1 MCVCACLCV
10 CVMYCIYC
18 IYLHVG
24 AVPWSVHPTLQDAP
38 VEADEELSEEERRAL
53 EEPLHL
59 GNGNEEI
66 GNDELPVPVR
76 DPDDISEEGS
86 DPGDPGDVD
95 EDEIRYGDDEESVRS
110 SANLDDLSYR
120 DPPKYS

>member
-1 MCVCACLCV
+1 
-10 CVMYCIYC
+10 MYCIYC

-24 AVPWSVHPTLQDAP
+24 AVPWSVHPTLKDAP

-53 EEPLHL
+53 EEPIHL

-66 GNDELPVPVR
+66 GDDELPV

-86 DPGDPGDVD
+86 DPDGVD
-95 EDEIRYGDDEESVRS
+95 EDELRYGDDEKSVRS